1 MKKILFTLLISLTFG
16 SFVNSQS
23 IVYVD
28 SSASGT
34 NNGSSWTNA
43 YTNLQT
49 ALDNASIGDSIWVTA
64 AHYFPT
70 KAIGNSTDPR
80 SKSFILPQSVKLFGG
95 FDGTETN
102 FNQRDTSRYYPL
114 TILSGD
120 IGTATR
126 DDNAYHILIGIKTTG
141 IIDKFKITR
150 GQANH
155 HGYDLLGTDT
165 IPRNLGGGVFLD
177 SSTLVLSSV
186 YIAGN
191 IASKGGGGV
200 FNENGS
206 PSFINFAFGS
216 NQAVDTIFND
226 YGGGGSVFN
235 INSSPNFNNG
245 SFYAGYCENLQGGG
259 AIRNE
264 FSNGNY
270 LNVTIYNCTDRFI
283 GDGGAAMYNLNSNPT
298 MTDILFDSN
307 ATVGEGGA
315 MYNDQ
320 SVPILTRVI
329 FNKNLSGI
337 GGGAMEND
345 AGSNVVINQGI
356 FQGNVSNG
364 NGGAIQNWKSSI
376 VLNDVKFMNNQS
388 GADGGAMCIY
398 NTSSPSITN
407 CTFTNN
413 TAAGNGGALYVERNS
428 NPIITNTLIARNH
441 SGNKGGGIHVVAGA
455 GACNPVATNVTIAN
469 NKADVSGGG
478 IYDDGAGNSKVR
490 NSIIAGN
497 KALIN
502 DDADVP
508 VALIATAV
516 NNVIVDQDFYLNGVT
531 APTPFT
537 GLVFTDSLLNDFTLI
552 ANSPAINVGDSGY
565 FAASA
570 IPNISAATLD
580 LGSSDRIMGSNI
592 DLGAYEYCTQ
602 NFTSN
607 VFVTANP
614 STSVA
619 FDSTITLIANSA
631 IKGFRPAYLWSL
643 NGVSLNR
650 NPLDSSITL
659 VAGTDFVNGDTVKVT
674 LAPRD
679 KCVSRSDTFIVLNVT
694 NPPVGLVNPISTKTT
709 LTVYPNPNNGTFT
722 IKANLISEQQYNV
735 RIIDLTGQEVYQTTI
750 AGSGSEVTKQLNL
763 GDQLSKGIYF
773 ISMGNASENQTVQ
786 KIVIR

>member
-1 MKKILFTLLISLTFG
+1 MKKILFTLLISLALG
-16 SFVNSQS
+16 SFVNAQS

-28 SSASGT
+28 SSATGT

-43 YTNLQT
+43 YTNLQI

-70 KAIGNSTDPR
+70 KAIGSSTDPR
-80 SKSFILPQSVKLFGG
+80 SKSFILPKSVLLFGG
-95 FDGTETN
+95 FSGTEITLS
-102 FNQRDTSRYYPL
+102 QRNSSKMTTL
-114 TILSGD
+114 NGD
-120 IGTATR
+120 IGTLN
-126 DDNAYHILIGIKTTG
+126 DFLDNSYHVVIGIRTSGTINNFRIKNG
-141 IIDKFKITR
+141 F
-150 GQANH
+150 ALN
-155 HGYDLLGTDT
+155 HGYDLIGNDT
-165 IPRNLGGGVFLD
+165 IHQHSGAGIYLD
-177 SSTLVLSSV
+177 SSNIVFLSTILSS
-186 YIAGN
+186 N
-191 IASKGGGGV
+191 IALNSGGAI
-200 FNENGS
+200 FNRNGS
-206 PSFINFAFGS
+206 SQFSDFAFLNNS
-216 NQAVDTIFND
+216 ITDTSGIFLG
-226 YGGGGSVFN
+226 YGGGGAVFN
-235 INSSPNFNNG
+235 LNSSPSFNNG
-245 SFYAGYCENLQGGG
+245 TFHGNITYTVQGGG

-264 FSNGNY
+264 FSNGTY
-270 LNVTIYNCTDRFI
+270 VNVTFDSNMTFY
-283 GDGGAAMYNLNSNPT
+283 GDGGGGMYNLNSNPT
-298 MTDILFDSN
+298 MIDVVFDSN
-307 ATVGEGGA
+307 RTDGEAGA
-315 MYNDQ
+315 IYNDQ
-320 SVPILTRVI
+320 SSPIMTRAMFMNNV
-329 FNKNLSGI
+329 SGPN

-356 FQGNVSNG
+356 FQGNASGG

-376 VLNDVKFMNNQS
+376 VLNDVRFMNNHS

-413 TAAGNGGALYVERNS
+413 TAVGNGGALYVERNS

-508 VALIATAV
+508 IALIATAV

-592 DLGAYEYCTQ
+592 DLGAYEYCAQ

-607 VFVTANP
+607 VFVYASP
-614 STSVA
+614 SATVA
-619 FDSTITLIANSA
+619 VDSTITLTANSV

-694 NPPVGLVNPISTKTT
+694 NPPVGLANPISTKPT

-722 IKANLISEQQYNV
+722 IKANLMSEQQYYV
-735 RIIDLTGQEVYQTTI
+735 RILDLTGQEVYQTTI
-750 AGSGSEVTKQLNL
+750 AGCGSEVTKQLNL

-773 ISMGNASENQTVQ
+773 ITMGNSLENQTVQ